1 MRCVRPILTM
11 DAHASAFASRSSRRS
26 LSAGTRPS
34 WTSYAVAMDMA
45 VGKTSLLDWDMLQ
58 WSFGCTGV
66 LLPTRP
72 PSISIARLEMTSLTF
87 MFVCVPLP
95 VCHTTNG
102 KWSSSLPWM
111 ISLAAARMASAT
123 FEGSFPRRSFTVA
136 AACLTMASARSISIG
151 ILSPP
156 ILKF

>member
-11 DAHASAFASRSSRRS
+11 DAHASAFASRSS
-26 LSAGTRPS
+26 RPS

-95 VCHTTNG
+95 VCHTTSG

>member
-11 DAHASAFASRSSRRS
+11 DAHASALASRSSRRS

-95 VCHTTNG
+95 VCHTTSG
-102 KWSSSLPWM
+102 KWSSSLPSM
-111 ISLAAARMASAT
+111 TSRAATRIGSAR
-123 FEGSFPRRSFTVA
+123 FEGSFPRRSLTVA